1 MGIKKFLLFN
11 LFFFSPIFSMV
22 TFAGQQDRIY
32 IYRNT
37 SLLKMR
43 VPLTEKYVLP
53 LDSNENVV
61 FVEKADYYKI
71 EKSTLDD
78 LEFNLIGTNEM
89 FAKRYDMANAKIL
102 SKKPPI
108 LKISKYIY
116 YFDTNTGFWYQTDEK
131 NLDILLNSK
140 KLVAKNIEGDI
151 LITKPLE
158 WDLFY
163 DLKPNGDLYLTYL
176 IRGKSN
182 KSVNALLIDGVLDFD
197 VEEPPEDE
205 YQQDAIVLYQSK
217 INSPER
223 QFTPQIISETAV
235 VDIGEIQPF
244 NGNFEKVIKVGTIK
258 EMKDI
263 PTLNINF
270 YSDSFENRF
279 FKIYRVFKNT
289 EENGVGVPLISGDV
303 RIYENKDNEEFL
315 KQTTNIPKT
324 NVGEFC
330 KIDLGQGWSVFADLS
345 VTHSYKS
352 ETYVS
357 RTFEINITNDDDKE
371 KEILISFYTYETGG
385 LDLLKYETDLE
396 VIDKRIFKDRIE
408 FYLKIK
414 DSGVLNIS
422 LRSNK

>member
-1 MGIKKFLLFN
+1 MSIKKFLLFN
-11 LFFFSPIFSMV
+11 LFFFSPMFSMI
-22 TFAGQQDRIY
+22 TFAGQQDRIF

-37 SLLKMR
+37 SLLKLR

-53 LDSNENVV
+53 LDNNEYVV

-89 FAKRYDMANAKIL
+89 FAKRFDMANTKIL

-108 LKISKYIY
+108 LKISNKIY
-116 YFDTNTGFWYQTDEK
+116 YFDINTGFWYEADEK

-163 DLKPNGDLYLTYL
+163 DLKSNGDLYLTYL
-176 IRGKSN
+176 IRGKTN
-182 KSVNALLIDGVLDFD
+182 KSVDALLIDGELDFD
-197 VEEPPEDE
+197 VEEPLEDV
-205 YQQDAIVLYQSK
+205 YQDVIVNYSK
-217 INSPER
+217 SMEQLPER
-223 QFTPQIISETAV
+223 KYTPEIISETAV
-235 VDIGEIQPF
+235 IDIGEIQPF

-263 PTLNINF
+263 PTLNLHF
-270 YSDSFENRF
+270 YTSSFENRF
-279 FKIYRVFKNT
+279 LEIYRVFENSK
-289 EENGVGVPLISGDV
+289 ENGVGVPLISGDV
-303 RIYENKDNEEFL
+303 RIYENKNNEEFL
-315 KQTTNIPKT
+315 RQTTNLPKT
-324 NVGEFC
+324 NVGEIC
-330 KIDLGQGWSVFADLS
+330 KIDLGQGWSVSADLNI
-345 VTHSYKS
+345 THSYKS
-352 ETYVS
+352 ETYIS
-357 RTFEINITNDDDKE
+357 RSFEINLTNDDDKE
-371 KEILISFYTYETGG
+371 KEILISFYTYETSI
-385 LDLLKYETDLE
+385 DLLKYETDLE
-396 VIDKRIFKDRIE
+396 VTEKKIFKDRIE